1 MSRDPGTHAPEEGIE
16 ATNENH
22 STKKTSRK
30 KKSHLK
36 TCIERVHR
44 ALEKRSRVT
53 SPEAAINGISALC
66 SRRDITWSSRQKD
79 QVTGK
84 GKKISVIFLS
94 DNQGK
99 RIEAGTSIQP
109 DWPQGLTEGPK
120 TSSVTPSPQGM
131 LLVSG
136 AHAEESAAAVVSNH
150 SPTGIDGKYS
160 GLWGPRGK
168 LSLLC
173 GFLCDHL
180 KYKNHSYWG
189 SHKNRHWAWCRPW
202 VGSLVS
208 VLESWPQT
216 TKKTGVGV
224 GTHSRLVIQIRIKI

>member
-16 ATNENH
+16 ATDENH

-30 KKSHLK
+30 KKSHLQ

-44 ALEKRSRVT
+44 ALEKQPRAT
-53 SPEAAINGISALC
+53 SPDAPINGISALRS
-66 SRRDITWSSRQKD
+66 SREITWSSRQKD

-84 GKKISVIFLS
+84 GKKISVIFLPG
-94 DNQGK
+94 NQGK
-99 RIEAGTSIQP
+99 RIEARTSIQP
-109 DWPQGLTEGPK
+109 DWPQGLTEGRK

-136 AHAEESAAAVVSNH
+136 ARAEEFIAAVVSSH
-150 SPTGIDGKYS
+150 SPTGIEGKYF
-160 GLWGPRGK
+160 GLCAPRGK

-180 KYKNHSYWG
+180 KYKNRSYWG
-189 SHKNRHWAWCRPW
+189 SHKNRHWARCRP
-202 VGSLVS
+202 
-208 VLESWPQT
+208 
-216 TKKTGVGV
+216 
-224 GTHSRLVIQIRIKI
+224 